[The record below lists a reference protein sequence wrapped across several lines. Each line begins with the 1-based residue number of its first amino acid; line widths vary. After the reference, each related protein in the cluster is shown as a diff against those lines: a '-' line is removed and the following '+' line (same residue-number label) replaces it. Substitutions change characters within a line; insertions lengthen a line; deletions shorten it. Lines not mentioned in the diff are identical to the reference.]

1 MGSFILLF
9 GRTLVALAVVL
20 LVVWGLSR
28 LARRSQGSGFA
39 KRVGAPPGARLEVLG
54 RKPLSRTTSVAI
66 VRVGGR
72 NLVVGVT
79 PQSVTL
85 ISEIPTSELQSDV
98 GDLLPTDTPWRA
110 ESRQTPMAWDA
121 TISKLRELTVRR

>member
-1 MGSFILLF
+1 MGFALLF
-9 GRTLVALAVVL
+9 GRMLLALCVVL
-20 LVVWGLSR
+20 FLVWALSR
-28 LARRSQGSGFA
+28 LARRGQAGGLS
-39 KRVGAPPGARLEVLG
+39 KRDGAPERTRLEVLG
-54 RKPLSRTTSVAI
+54 RKSLSRTASVAI

-72 NLVVGVT
+72 DLVVGVT

-85 ISEIPTSELQSDV
+85 ISEVQTPEPEPAGGELLV
-98 GDLLPTDTPWRA
+98 DTPWRA

>member
-85 ISEIPTSELQSDV
+85 ISEIPASELEPVATELQA
-98 GDLLPTDTPWRA
+98 DTPWKA
-110 ESRQTPMAWDA
+110 ESMKTPMAWDA

>member
-1 MGSFILLF
+1 MGFILLF
-9 GRTLVALAVVL
+9 GRTLLALAIVL
-20 LVVWGLSR
+20 FVVWGLSR
-28 LARRSQGSGFA
+28 LAKRSQGGLS
-39 KRVGAPPGARLEVLG
+39 KRMGAPSGARLEVLG
-54 RKPLSRTTSVAI
+54 RKSLSRTTSVAI
-66 VRVGGR
+66 VRVGER

-85 ISEIPTSELQSDV
+85 ISEIPMAELEP
-98 GDLLPTDTPWRA
+98 DLGELPTDTPWRA

>member
-9 GRTLVALAVVL
+9 GRTLLALAVVL
-20 LVVWGLSR
+20 FLVWGLSR
-28 LARRSQGSGFA
+28 LARRGQNGGGA
-39 KRVGAPPGARLEVLG
+39 KAIGASSGARLEVLG
-54 RKPLSRTTSVAI
+54 RKSLSRTTSVAI
-66 VRVGGR
+66 MRVGER

-85 ISEIPTSELQSDV
+85 ISEIPAKELEPVAGQ
-98 GDLLPTDTPWRA
+98 LQADTPWKA

>member
-1 MGSFILLF
+1 M
-9 GRTLVALAVVL
+9 
-20 LVVWGLSR
+20 
-28 LARRSQGSGFA
+28 ARRSQNGSFA
-39 KRVGAPPGARLEVLG
+39 KRVGAPAGARLEVLG
-54 RKPLSRTTSVAI
+54 RKSLSRTTSVAI
-66 VRVGGR
+66 VRVGER

-85 ISEIPTSELQSDV
+85 ISDIPIDELEPAVRKLQADA
-98 GDLLPTDTPWRA
+98 PWRA

>member
-1 MGSFILLF
+1 MAFILLF
-9 GRTLVALAVVL
+9 GRTLLALAVVL
-20 LVVWGLSR
+20 FAVWGLSR
-28 LARRSQGSGFA
+28 LARRTQSGGFA
-39 KRVGAPPGARLEVLG
+39 KKAGAASGARLELLG
-54 RKPLSRTTSVAI
+54 RRSLSRTTSVAI
-66 VRVGGR
+66 VRVGER

-98 GDLLPTDTPWRA
+98 ADLLPTDTPWRA